1 MPQLCLRGKFI
12 GSVKA
17 ILFDK
22 DGTLVDSEKR
32 LIALSQ
38 LRVKEAINVYKK
50 ISNSASAIS
59 KLKQFL
65 YSAYGFSPQGIKANG
80 SMAIASR
87 SDNLISTAT
96 VFSILGESW
105 PKSLLLANQVFL
117 AVDNILDS
125 SSKPSHASQLLP
137 GAEKL
142 LQSLKSSGI
151 YLGLISNDTKEGI
164 SKFLR
169 INNLE
174 EVFDSFWSAEHYPPK
189 PSPDAAIGL
198 CKTLGAKSSECALI
212 GDADSD
218 LLMARKSNIKIV
230 LGYTAGWT
238 SQPLLYEHDHL
249 IHHWDELIIQ

>member
-96 VFSILGESW
+96 VFFYFGR
-105 PKSLLLANQVFL
+105 KLAKVSF
-117 AVDNILDS
+117 IS
-125 SSKPSHASQLLP
+125 
-137 GAEKL
+137 
-142 LQSLKSSGI
+142 KSS
-151 YLGLISNDTKEGI
+151 
-164 SKFLR
+164 FLSGR
-169 INNLE
+169 
-174 EVFDSFWSAEHYPPK
+174 
-189 PSPDAAIGL
+189 
-198 CKTLGAKSSECALI
+198 
-212 GDADSD
+212 
-218 LLMARKSNIKIV
+218 
-230 LGYTAGWT
+230 
-238 SQPLLYEHDHL
+238 
-249 IHHWDELIIQ
+249 